1 MPVRIGRPFELCGF
15 DHGEAGPG
23 YAAVAGMLRHR
34 LDTPT
39 LTDVD
44 ETFQPTLAQLAS
56 AMKNGVHG
64 MWAWLR
70 ENF

>member
-1 MPVRIGRPFELCGF
+1 
-15 DHGEAGPG
+15 
-23 YAAVAGMLRHR
+23 MLRHR

-39 LTDVD
+39 LDDVD
-44 ETFQPTLAQLAS
+44 EHFQPTLAQLAS

-64 MWAWLR
+64 MWSWLR